1 MATFIALITETQE
14 GEVNIQDSVSRAAQ
28 FVDKAKQFGV
38 TIESQYW
45 TMGAYDGVL
54 IFDAPDDETAAS
66 LMLHLA
72 SKGSVRTHTLRA
84 FDAEGMM
91 RDADVVEGE
100 ALAPVLQ
107 GMFSRYYHA
116 KTSIR
121 QNLGGRSH

>member
-72 SKGSVRTHTLRA
+72 SKGSVRTQTLRA
-84 FDAEGMM
+84 FDAKGMK
-91 RDADVVEGE
+91 AI
-100 ALAPVLQ
+100 LQ
-107 GMFSRYYHA
+107 
-116 KTSIR
+116 
-121 QNLGGRSH
+121 RSKG